1 MCPFRINANER
12 SHVMS
17 DHNSI
22 ITEINLLD
30 GQGNKERNKVAE
42 VKKQVRWLL
51 DEDGL
56 ANVETAAK
64 ALIETTQKSMLNS
77 TQEKYEWIE
86 EMLRNVMDSCFK
98 RVGEKKKTREKF
110 SPTLVKI
117 SENINK
123 LAKRGKTE
131 RKIAQLYRKK
141 LVKINEESVAERKAE
156 ALEKIIQQV
165 TVDGN
170 FNSQGFWKL
179 RKALNNKTSACASVR
194 NKDGKEVY
202 GEDGI
207 REVFKEEFETRLAPR
222 DIEEGYEYIK
232 ERTELLC
239 DIVLEKCGRKK
250 EDNFSLGEYT
260 KVKSRLK
267 RGKAT
272 GMDGLPAELYIEGG
286 DYLDKEILEA
296 LNEVKSEQETPNQWN
311 NVGVTTIFKNK
322 GSQKDL
328 VNQRG
333 IFLTQ
338 IISKLFERLVSGRVK
353 GTTEKMNPLQ
363 AGGKDGRAT
372 YHQTFLL
379 RGFISHSK
387 YTGKQLIITLYDFK
401 QCFDNLWL
409 DDAVLSLWKLGLD
422 SDMLPLIYN
431 LNRESVITVK
441 TPVGNT

>member
-77 TQEKYEWIE
+77 TQEKYDWIE

-222 DIEEGYEYIK
+222 DIEEGYE
-232 ERTELLC
+232 
-239 DIVLEKCGRKK
+239 
-250 EDNFSLGEYT
+250 
-260 KVKSRLK
+260 
-267 RGKAT
+267 
-272 GMDGLPAELYIEGG
+272 
-286 DYLDKEILEA
+286 
-296 LNEVKSEQETPNQWN
+296 
-311 NVGVTTIFKNK
+311 
-322 GSQKDL
+322 
-328 VNQRG
+328 
-333 IFLTQ
+333 
-338 IISKLFERLVSGRVK
+338 
-353 GTTEKMNPLQ
+353 
-363 AGGKDGRAT
+363 
-372 YHQTFLL
+372 
-379 RGFISHSK
+379 
-387 YTGKQLIITLYDFK
+387 
-401 QCFDNLWL
+401 
-409 DDAVLSLWKLGLD
+409 
-422 SDMLPLIYN
+422 
-431 LNRESVITVK
+431 
-441 TPVGNT
+441 